1 MTDSPFKALADAA
14 DPVGPIRTTQ
24 WEKLRVQGSGF
35 RVSGPPERQDKAV
48 MRRTRI
54 HTVVEGFV
62 RISSTVIRICTFSY
76 L

>member
-14 DPVGPIRTTQ
+14 DPVGPIRT

-54 HTVVEGFV
+54 QTVVEGFV